1 MKTNKKYT
9 PKYFKEN
16 LPDWK
21 RKKDSIVTQVF
32 YRPLSFVTSS
42 ICSNIGITANQVSY
56 FSILIAL
63 SACILIIIPNRICN
77 IIGAILV
84 NVWVLSDSTD
94 GNIARSVKK
103 QPFGEFADSISSY
116 VLVGL
121 LCTSLGI
128 NGYFNGGVIF
138 ESGVIWLVLL
148 GTLASSSDT
157 LMRLIYQKYKA
168 CERGLADM
176 GKMEVEKEKRT
187 DINQTTSLIVRI
199 EADFGIGG
207 ILPFLVLFGI
217 IFNFVDLVVIYC
229 FLYYFASSLLM
240 ITKYILKAI
249 NNTRK
254 IENKG

>member
-1 MKTNKKYT
+1 
-9 PKYFKEN
+9 
-16 LPDWK
+16 
-21 RKKDSIVTQVF
+21 
-32 YRPLSFVTSS
+32 
-42 ICSNIGITANQVSY
+42 
-56 FSILIAL
+56 
-63 SACILIIIPNRICN
+63 
-77 IIGAILV
+77 
-84 NVWVLSDSTD
+84 
-94 GNIARSVKK
+94 
-103 QPFGEFADSISSY
+103 
-116 VLVGL
+116 
-121 LCTSLGI
+121 
-128 NGYFNGGVIF
+128 
-138 ESGVIWLVLL
+138 
-148 GTLASSSDT
+148 
-157 LMRLIYQKYKA
+157 MRLIYQKYKA